1 MVNLSTDKPIFV
13 LDTWRNPSPQFIKK
27 ILQILAEVVLELG
40 PTNPESDALTIEL
53 CQFDGNAK

>member
-1 MVNLSTDKPIFV
+1 MVNLSTDKPIFI

-27 ILQILAEVVLELG
+27 ILQILAEVVLK

-53 CQFDGNAK
+53 CQFDGNVK